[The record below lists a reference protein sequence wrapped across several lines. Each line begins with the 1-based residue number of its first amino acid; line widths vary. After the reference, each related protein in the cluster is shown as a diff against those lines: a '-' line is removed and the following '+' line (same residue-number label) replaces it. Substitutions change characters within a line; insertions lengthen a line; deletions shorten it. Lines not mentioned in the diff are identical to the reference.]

1 MAKFDG
7 ETDLEA
13 VERLESCP
21 AIAIA
26 DLHRLADAHEAFC
39 RVLLLDPSRL
49 DQEHER
55 PSRAIHDR
63 YFRGRELDIGV
74 VDSQPGQ
81 RREPMPPGRH
91 RSEERLVGEEC
102 VSTCRSRWSPDH

>member
-74 VDSQPGQ
+74 VD
-81 RREPMPPGRH
+81 
-91 RSEERLVGEEC
+91 RSEEHTSELQSLMRISYADFCLKKKN
-102 VSTCRSRWSPDH
+102 SLKTTT